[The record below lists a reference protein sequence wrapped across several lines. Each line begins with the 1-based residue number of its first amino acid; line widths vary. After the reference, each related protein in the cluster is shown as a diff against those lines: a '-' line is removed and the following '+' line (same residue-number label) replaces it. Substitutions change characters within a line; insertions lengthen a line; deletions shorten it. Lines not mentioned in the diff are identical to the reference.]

1 MAYLNL
7 MENNLAKISPTQLS
21 LAMLREDGWF
31 CWITEHYN
39 YYAKIRQ
46 DLWGFVDI
54 IALKPGQI
62 LGVQTTTATNMSA
75 RINKIADHENVGK
88 VRDAN
93 IMIHVHGWH
102 QDDKK
107 KWHCKVKDV
116 S

>member
-1 MAYLNL
+1 MA
-7 MENNLAKISPTQLS
+7 AKTPTQLS

-31 CWITEHYN
+31 CWITEHWN
-39 YYAKIRQ
+39 SFSRTRQ

-75 RINKIADHENVGK
+75 RIKKIADHENVGH

-102 QDDKK
+102 QDDKR

>member
-1 MAYLNL
+1 M
-7 MENNLAKISPTQLS
+7 AKISPTQLS

-31 CWITEHYN
+31 PWITEHWN
-39 YYAKIRQ
+39 SYARIRQ

-62 LGVQTTTATNMSA
+62 LGVQTTTASNMSA
-75 RINKIADHENVGK
+75 RVNKIADHDNVGK
-88 VRDAN
+88 VRESGV
-93 IMIHVHGWH
+93 IIHVHAWY

-107 KWHCKVKDV
+107 KWHCKVKDL

>member
-1 MAYLNL
+1 

-39 YYAKIRQ
+39 YYARIRQ
-46 DLWGFVDI
+46 DLWGFGDI
-54 IALKPGQI
+54 IALKPGQR
-62 LGVQTTTATNMSA
+62 LCVQTTTASNMSA
-75 RINKIADHENVGK
+75 RVKKIANHENVGK
-88 VRDAN
+88 VRDAD

-102 QDDKK
+102 LDAKTN

>member
-1 MAYLNL
+1 
-7 MENNLAKISPTQLS
+7 
-21 LAMLREDGWF
+21 MLREDGWF

-46 DLWGFVDI
+46 DLWGFGDI
-54 IALKPGQI
+54 IALKPGQR
-62 LGVQTTTATNMSA
+62 LCVQTTTASNMSA
-75 RINKIADHENVGK
+75 RVKKIANHENVGK
-88 VRDAN
+88 VRDAD

-102 QDDKK
+102 LDAKTN

>member
-1 MAYLNL
+1 M
-7 MENNLAKISPTQLS
+7 AKISPTQLS

-39 YYAKIRQ
+39 YYARKKQ
-46 DLWGFVDI
+46 DLWGFIDI
-54 IALKPGQI
+54 IALKPGQV
-62 LGVQTTTATNMSA
+62 LGVQTTTASNMSA
-75 RINKIADHENVGK
+75 RIKKIADHENVGN
-88 VRDAN
+88 VRESGV
-93 IMIHVHGWH
+93 MLHVHGWH